1 MARHHLD
8 KATLD
13 SPESPM
19 GFWPNPVK
27 EMFFRLQTPP
37 PWSIPKKRKARGE
50 VSRLRFYDLFDE
62 EYIWEDSGEE
72 TTTTSNRYELLGDTP
87 TSPPD
92 IEDLP
97 TSKKKNKFPE
107 FSNLKKND
115 PPDFSLRFDFKDY
128 LPCTTQESVKNNKN
142 VKFNLQSNNYN
153 GNNDFITQDSVLN
166 NSFNDFMINKD
177 KLQDSNSHYMYLNKN
192 NLCTGYMPSFISHD
206 SNEGYE
212 FSKGNNNS
220 HYYLYTKNGKYLKP
234 LSDNVGKYNNV
245 YFDKMRHAYKISKKH
260 RNSILEYTEKCI
272 PLNPNSNAKSSP
284 KYEMFHNSKH
294 NANINQNAPE
304 SKRGST
310 GHDRITNIN
319 IHNNNK
325 INSNTL
331 KMKVINNNGRYY
343 RHSIV
348 NPGCTKR
355 RTPGGLGLKD
365 TKRSTPNKCSLGKS
379 KRGFIRG
386 SGGKHTHEHT
396 HKQTPTHTH
405 RQTDTPI
412 HMHIHTH
419 TSRHTQTNTQ
429 THRQTVT
436 HTLPHPPPLDPGCS
450 SQSQDRDAQGNPHR
464 EHIQYSS
471 PHCSNGDSIKHDH
484 PDQSLDRD
492 PNHNPHREYI
502 QYSNPHCSNG
512 DPIKPDHPDQSL
524 DRDPNH
530 NHSREY
536 IQYSQTHTQHETLT
550 NQFHGYHCGHPCDH
564 SCIGSHCYPIPQGVG
579 GDHMDGHRCKPVTH
593 KQYLTKSK
601 SGVKNQYLNDTN
613 EIEDYI
619 LQPSD
624 IQLNRES
631 YTPRRED
638 RPRPRVNLFQD
649 IEEEALGTVVVPLN
663 TDLEVLLINSR
674 MIDAVKVQ
682 TIVENFMID
691 NNYTTIFCLT
701 ETKVEGHDFQ
711 PEGIKIISKQRSRKT
726 ETFGGGLALGYRE
739 DANVELEEIGVK
751 SSDILAVDGR
761 VNNTKFRI
769 VLCYFGSKKLVKGT
783 DYQKNRNL
791 QKQVE
796 KLMEVD
802 PGVSLLVLGDF
813 NGRLA
818 QLEEGKPTDSNGEM
832 LETWVEHHNMHHLN
846 TLDTCDGTYTFSTV
860 NGKSAIDHM
869 LTNDILFDKHISMVI
884 DEDKAMLNISDHNL
898 VRAWFQTGN
907 DNYHIPRKKPVKT
920 ITWISREQ
928 VKIDKCVIDFKSKIG
943 KKVSFKSCMGK
954 IKTSVEHAMRRKMKR
969 RSGGKK
975 KLTLKAAPW
984 VDEEL
989 IVNIKLR
996 SRYSR
1001 EWRFSRKRG
1010 DPEEIVERYKR
1021 SYIDQKSKTAIMTQ
1035 DKKSQW
1041 EIKKIEET
1049 WKDSKTFW
1057 RMIAELLGKG
1067 KDGNVEAFIFTEEG
1081 EREEIMECR
1090 RNFIEAWT
1098 SKVYQKLRK
1107 ADFSFWSD
1115 KVSGVKKKM
1124 EELMA
1129 EGNHE
1134 IMECPPI
1141 TMKEL
1146 EDTINNMKNNKASG
1160 VDNIPAEVMKAL
1172 MKDREAKYYVLKC
1185 FNKALT
1191 EEVHQDWL
1199 VSRTTMIP
1207 KNSRPKILEHRP
1219 IAVTVNSN
1227 KVICSILRQRIEE
1240 FLKEKGIK
1248 YNNQFGFTEG
1258 GRVEHCMFILDYITN
1273 MSYEKRGKVN
1283 KPLYLAFIDFKKAYD
1298 SIDRRKLIEVLVDY
1312 KVNPQIIDIIVQMY
1326 NEDYTV
1332 IQLGNMKEK
1341 VKVTGGI
1348 RQGCCISTLLFKMV
1362 TFKIIEALRK
1372 EKKYK
1377 IGKFND
1383 NSIWLADDATLVA
1396 DSLETMEALL
1406 NCLSTAGGEYGLEIN
1421 EKKTKIMQMKGKE
1434 GKEHIK
1440 EYEMVKETKYLGV
1453 TIGGRYRNIFEI
1465 ENKNLIGKAK
1475 KKVNQIIAEVRKSA
1489 DKVAVGRAIW
1499 KLMALPA
1506 ILFGRAVVPTCDSKV
1521 KAVQRQENR
1530 VWRYLMDIGG
1540 YSTVAAL
1547 RGEMGASMVKSR
1559 VMETSLQYVRSTMS
1573 GDFEDVK
1580 ELMLDTIKTKKGR
1593 WYKLT
1598 NSYREELKMTW
1609 EEVYEIPKEVL
1620 KKKIREYDTLL
1631 WKLDLTNKTTLKY
1644 YAMGK
1649 TEIGYN
1655 HCYRNNMN
1663 STFLARARVN
1673 SLKLEEAVGRGNIY
1687 HDRMCKLCGQEEEDI
1702 VHFIVKCKALET
1714 KRNHGLLDRS
1724 IENPGERMVKFLF
1737 KQKDFQGAGRMVK
1750 ELWFE
1755 RKDILKNRERLKLKR
1770 QHKTV
1775 HNIQSSSDPGPQRQ
1789 KAPLRE
1795 RPRGSSATRG

>member
-1 MARHHLD
+1 M
-8 KATLD
+8 
-13 SPESPM
+13 
-19 GFWPNPVK
+19 
-27 EMFFRLQTPP
+27 
-37 PWSIPKKRKARGE
+37 
-50 VSRLRFYDLFDE
+50 DE
-62 EYIWEDSGEE
+62 
-72 TTTTSNRYELLGDTP
+72 
-87 TSPPD
+87 
-92 IEDLP
+92 
-97 TSKKKNKFPE
+97 
-107 FSNLKKND
+107 
-115 PPDFSLRFDFKDY
+115 
-128 LPCTTQESVKNNKN
+128 
-142 VKFNLQSNNYN
+142 
-153 GNNDFITQDSVLN
+153 
-166 NSFNDFMINKD
+166 
-177 KLQDSNSHYMYLNKN
+177 
-192 NLCTGYMPSFISHD
+192 
-206 SNEGYE
+206 
-212 FSKGNNNS
+212 
-220 HYYLYTKNGKYLKP
+220 
-234 LSDNVGKYNNV
+234 
-245 YFDKMRHAYKISKKH
+245 
-260 RNSILEYTEKCI
+260 
-272 PLNPNSNAKSSP
+272 
-284 KYEMFHNSKH
+284 
-294 NANINQNAPE
+294 
-304 SKRGST
+304 
-310 GHDRITNIN
+310 
-319 IHNNNK
+319 
-325 INSNTL
+325 
-331 KMKVINNNGRYY
+331 
-343 RHSIV
+343 
-348 NPGCTKR
+348 
-355 RTPGGLGLKD
+355 
-365 TKRSTPNKCSLGKS
+365 
-379 KRGFIRG
+379 
-386 SGGKHTHEHT
+386 
-396 HKQTPTHTH
+396 
-405 RQTDTPI
+405 
-412 HMHIHTH
+412 
-419 TSRHTQTNTQ
+419 
-429 THRQTVT
+429 
-436 HTLPHPPPLDPGCS
+436 
-450 SQSQDRDAQGNPHR
+450 
-464 EHIQYSS
+464 
-471 PHCSNGDSIKHDH
+471 
-484 PDQSLDRD
+484 
-492 PNHNPHREYI
+492 
-502 QYSNPHCSNG
+502 
-512 DPIKPDHPDQSL
+512 
-524 DRDPNH
+524 
-530 NHSREY
+530 
-536 IQYSQTHTQHETLT
+536 
-550 NQFHGYHCGHPCDH
+550 
-564 SCIGSHCYPIPQGVG
+564 
-579 GDHMDGHRCKPVTH
+579 HRCKPVTH
-593 KQYLTKSK
+593 KQYLAKSK
-601 SGVKNQYLNDTN
+601 SGSKNQYLNDTN
-613 EIEDYI
+613 EIENHTLHY
-619 LQPSD
+619 SNS
-624 IQLNRES
+624 QLKKES
-631 YTPRRED
+631 YTPRRVK
-638 RPRPRVNLFQD
+638 RPCPRVNLFQD
-649 IEEEALGTVVVPLN
+649 IEEEAQGSEVVPLN

-691 NNYTTIFCLT
+691 KSYTTIFCLT

-726 ETFGGGLALGYRE
+726 ESFGGGLALGYRE

-751 SSDILAVDGR
+751 SNDILAVDGR

-802 PGVSLLVLGDF
+802 PGISLLVLGDF

-818 QLEEGKPTDSNGEM
+818 QLEEGKATDPNGEM
-832 LETWVEHHNMHHLN
+832 LEAWVEHHNMHHLN

-860 NGKSAIDHM
+860 NGKSAIDHI
-869 LTNDILFDKHISMVI
+869 LTNDILFDKHISMFI

-1240 FLKEKGIK
+1240 FLKVKGIK

-1283 KPLYLAFIDFKKAYD
+1283 RPLYLAFIDFKKAYD
-1298 SIDRRKLIEVLVDY
+1298 SIDRRKLVEVLVDY

-1326 NEDYTV
+1326 NEDSTV

-1440 EYEMVKETKYLGV
+1440 EYEMVKEAKYLGV

-1609 EEVYEIPKEVL
+1609 EEVYKISKEAL
-1620 KKKIREYDTLL
+1620 KKRIREYDTLL

-1673 SLKLEEAVGRGNIY
+1673 SLKLEEAVGRGNIF

-1714 KRNHGLLDRS
+1714 KRNYALLDRS
-1724 IENPGERMVKFLF
+1724 IVNPEERMVKLLF
-1737 KQKDFQGAGRMVK
+1737 KQKDFQGAGKMVK
-1750 ELWFE
+1750 ELWFK
-1755 RKDILKNRERLKLKR
+1755 RKDILKNREGLKLKR
-1770 QHKTV
+1770 QQTAV
-1775 HNIQSSSDPGPQRQ
+1775 YDVQSSSDPGPQRQ
-1789 KAPLRE
+1789 EAPLRE